1 MIWRPILARSGPVVL
16 LALIAVAIPNLP
28 APAQELTTEER
39 LDRIERDL
47 SMLQRQVYSQPGGA
61 PEMGAEG
68 PGAAD
73 LEVRMERLEQQM
85 RDLTGRVEEMT
96 NRVDRL
102 GQRVEQ
108 IDSDIAARLG
118 QGGPV
123 PAPAPALHGPR
134 PVSATEGPPPPGTL
148 TPPGM
153 PGMPGMPAF
162 SQGDTLTP
170 PTPLAPRS
178 AARGGSGPPNPP
190 QGGVL
195 PSGPASAQYNFA
207 FGLLKEANYPAAAAA
222 LREFVRQHPN
232 GALAGDAQY
241 WLGETYYAR
250 RQYHQAARAF
260 AAGYRRYPKGAKA
273 PEDLLRLGMS
283 LARGGQHRDACLAFA
298 QLDHAFPHSAAV
310 RARSVAERQRLACAS
325 GTAAR

>member
-1 MIWRPILARSGPVVL
+1 MYVVATAGHVDHGKSTLVRALTGMEPDRWAEERRRGMTIDLGYAWMTLPPAAPGMPGMPVV
-16 LALIAVAIPNLP
+16 
-28 APAQELTTEER
+28 
-39 LDRIERDL
+39 
-47 SMLQRQVYSQPGGA
+47 
-61 PEMGAEG
+61 
-68 PGAAD
+68 
-73 LEVRMERLEQQM
+73 
-85 RDLTGRVEEMT
+85 
-96 NRVDRL
+96 
-102 GQRVEQ
+102 
-108 IDSDIAARLG
+108 
-118 QGGPV
+118 PV
-123 PAPAPALHGPR
+123 
-134 PVSATEGPPPPGTL
+134 V
-148 TPPGM
+148 PGM
-153 PGMPGMPAF
+153 PGMPGMPAL

-170 PTPLAPRS
+170 PTPRS

-207 FGLLKEANYPAAAAA
+207 FGLLKEANYPAAEAA

-232 GALAGDAQY
+232 GVLAGDAQY

-283 LARGGQHRDACLAFA
+283 LARGGQHRDACLAFT
-298 QLDHAFPHSAAV
+298 QLDHAFPHSAAAV